1 MFRNYLLTAFRNLN
15 KTKLFSFINIFG
27 LAIGMAACLL
37 ILHYVNFENSYDTF
51 QKSGD
56 RTYRIRYERYGEDGS
71 AQKFASCAPPV
82 GYLIRERHSEVEK
95 LGRLLRYKAG
105 VSHEDIKF
113 MEERMYFAE
122 PQFFE
127 IFDFK
132 FLSGNPVVE
141 LAEPNKTF
149 ISQSTANRYFGDK
162 NPIGKIISV
171 DKQYNYEVV
180 GIFEDVPINSHI
192 KFDIILPWKNM
203 ETQYG
208 PDYTENWGHSG
219 SFTYVLLNENVT
231 VAEYGKILDAMI
243 DKEIGED
250 LKQYKMVWKFP
261 LQPLKD
267 IHLTSHYAQEY
278 EAGGDTN
285 TVKYLFV
292 IAFFI
297 IIMAWVN
304 YINLSTAR
312 SLTRAKEVGLRKV
325 VGASRRQL
333 IMQFF
338 METILVN
345 MISII
350 LSVIVVLL
358 SMPYFNNLTGMTSE
372 FSIWAQ
378 HSTWFIIAG
387 MLFVGIVLSGLYPVL
402 ALSSFQ
408 PVAVLKGKLGSS
420 AKGIN
425 LRKVLVVFQ
434 FVMAFFLITGTFVVF
449 NQISFMKN
457 QELGF
462 SKEQTLVVKLPRV
475 RDDAFQ
481 AKAKSFKDKIMSYS
495 EITKMCAV
503 TEVPGKQI
511 YWDAGGIY
519 KAGDDPSKSKNYQIV
534 GMDYEFIDV
543 FELELVLGRNF
554 SKEFTN
560 EEDNLIFNETAT
572 SWIGFESPEAALNQK
587 VSYWGKIYTI
597 VGVLKDYHQQSL
609 KEAFE
614 PHIFRYM
621 PYGRGNRGNFAFK
634 LNTANMQETVGLIK
648 AQYDEFFPG
657 NPFDYFFLDEYY
669 DQQYKADELFGSV
682 FGVFSF
688 FAIFVTGLG
697 ILGLSSF
704 MAVQRTKEIGIRKV
718 LGANISKIIVMLSKD
733 FMILILLSFVIA
745 LPLTIIGINN
755 WLDSFA
761 NKMDIA
767 VNIYI
772 WPLVI
777 VCLITMLTMGAH
789 VLKAALSNPVESLRF
804 E

>member
-1 MFRNYLLTAFRNLN
+1 MFINYFKIAFRNLSR
-15 KTKLFSFINIFG
+15 TKLFSFINIMG

-51 QKSGD
+51 FENSDQI
-56 RTYRIRYERYGEDGS
+56 YRIRYERYGEDGS

-95 LGRLLRYKAG
+95 LGRVFRYKAG
-105 VSHEDIKF
+105 VSHKNIKF

-122 PQFFE
+122 PEFFE
-127 IFDFK
+127 IFNFN
-132 FLSGNPVVE
+132 FISGNPAME

-149 ISQSTANRYFGDK
+149 ISQSTANRYFGNE

-180 GIFEDVPINSHI
+180 GIFEDVPLNSHI

-219 SFTYVLLNENVT
+219 SFTYVLLKDNVT
-231 VAEYGKILDAMI
+231 VSEYNKILEAMI

-261 LQPLKD
+261 LQPLKN

-278 EAGGDTN
+278 EANGDKDV
-285 TVKYLFV
+285 VKYLFV

-325 VGASRRQL
+325 VGASRKQL
-333 IMQFF
+333 ILQFF

-345 MISII
+345 TISII
-350 LSVIVVLL
+350 LSFLL
-358 SMPYFNNLTGMTSE
+358 VSLIMPYFNNLTGMSSD

-378 HSTWFIIAG
+378 QSIWITIAG
-387 MLFVGIVLSGLYPVL
+387 MLLIGIVLSGLYPVL

-408 PVAVLKGKLGSS
+408 PVAVLKGKLGNS

-425 LRKVLVVFQ
+425 LRKALVIFQ
-434 FVMAFFLITGTFVVF
+434 FVMAFFLLTGTFVVF
-449 NQISFMKN
+449 GQINFMKN
-457 QELGF
+457 QKLGF
-462 SKEQTLVVKLPRV
+462 SKDQTLVVKLPRV
-475 RDDAFQ
+475 RDDAFE
-481 AKAKSFKDKIMSYS
+481 AKAKSFKDKIMNYSDVS
-495 EITKMCAV
+495 EICVV

-511 YWDAGGIY
+511 YWDAGGIF
-519 KAGDDPSKSKNYQIV
+519 KAGDDASKSKNYQIV
-534 GMDYEFIDV
+534 GMDYDFVDV
-543 FELELVLGRNF
+543 FDLEFVVGRNF

-560 EEDNLIFNETAT
+560 EEENLIFNETAV

-587 VSYWGKIYTI
+587 VSYWGEFYTI

-634 LNTANMQETVGLIK
+634 LNTAGMRETVELIK
-648 AQYDEFFPG
+648 TQYDEFFPG

-688 FAIFVTGLG
+688 FAIFVTSLG

-704 MAVQRTKEIGIRKV
+704 MAIQRTKEIGIRKV
-718 LGANISKIIVMLSKD
+718 LGANISKIIVLLSKD
-733 FMILILLSFVIA
+733 FMILIILSFVIA

-761 NKMDIA
+761 NKMDLEIRL
-767 VNIYI
+767 YI
-772 WPLVI
+772 WPLII
-777 VCLITMLTMGAH
+777 VSFITLMTMGAH
-789 VLKAALSNPVESLRF
+789 VLRAALANPVESLRF

>member
-1 MFRNYLLTAFRNLN
+1 MFRNYLLTALRNLK
-15 KTKLFSFINIFG
+15 KTKLFSLINILG

-51 QKSGD
+51 NKNAD
-56 RTYRIRYERYGEDGS
+56 RIYRIRYERYGEDGS

-95 LGRLLRYKAG
+95 LGRVLHYNAG
-105 VSHEDIKF
+105 VSYEDIKF
-113 MEERMYFAE
+113 MEEKMYFAE

-127 IFDFK
+127 IFDFN
-132 FLSGNPVVE
+132 FISGNPVIE

-149 ISQSTANRYFGDK
+149 ISQSTANKYFGNE
-162 NPIGKIISV
+162 NPVGKILSV
-171 DKQYNYEVV
+171 DKKYNYEVV
-180 GIFEDVPINSHI
+180 GIFEDIPINSHI
-192 KFDIILPWKNM
+192 KFDIVLPWKNL
-203 ETQYG
+203 ETQFG

-219 SFTYVLLNENVT
+219 SFTYVLLKENVT
-231 VAEYGKILDAMI
+231 VAEYEKILDAMV

-261 LQPLKD
+261 LQPIKD

-278 EAGGDTN
+278 ETNGDKD

-333 IMQFF
+333 ILQFF
-338 METILVN
+338 TEIILVN
-345 MISII
+345 FISILI
-350 LSVIVVLL
+350 AVIVVLL
-358 SMPYFNNLTGMTSE
+358 GTPYFNEITGMTSE
-372 FSIWAQ
+372 FSIWKQ
-378 HSTWFIIAG
+378 QITWITIIG
-387 MLFVGIVLSGLYPVL
+387 MFVFGIIISGLYPVL

-408 PVAVLKGKLGSS
+408 PVKVFKGKLGNST
-420 AKGIN
+420 KGIS
-425 LRKVLVVFQ
+425 LRKGLVIFQ
-434 FVMAFFLITGTFVVF
+434 FVMAFFLVTATFAVF

-462 SKEQTLVVKLPRV
+462 SKDYTLVVKLPRV
-475 RDDAFQ
+475 RDDAFET
-481 AKAKSFKDKIMSYS
+481 KAKSFKDKILNFS
-495 EITKMCAV
+495 EISKMCVV
-503 TEVPGKQI
+503 TEVPGKQV

-519 KAGDDPSKSKNYQIV
+519 KAGDDVSKSKNYQIV
-534 GMDYEFIDV
+534 GMDYDFVDV
-543 FELELVLGRNF
+543 FELELIVGRNF

-560 EEDNLIFNETAT
+560 EEDNLIFNETAIK
-572 SWIGFESPEAALNQK
+572 WIGFDSAQEALNQK
-587 VSYWGKIYTI
+587 VNYWGKIYTI

-609 KEAFE
+609 KVAFE
-614 PHIFRYM
+614 PHIYKYV
-621 PYGRGNRGNFAFK
+621 PYGRGTRGNFVFK
-634 LNTANMQETVGLIK
+634 LNTAQMKNTIDLIK
-648 AQYDEFFPG
+648 SNYDEFFPG

-669 DQQYKADELFGSV
+669 NQQYKADELFGSV

-688 FAIFVTGLG
+688 FAIFVTSLG

-718 LGANISKIIVMLSKD
+718 LGANVSKVIVLLSKD
-733 FMILILLSFVIA
+733 FMILIILSFIIA

-755 WLDSFA
+755 WLESFA

-767 VNIYI
+767 ISLYVF
-772 WPLVI
+772 PLVI